1 MRLFLGRAPTLLT
14 VLAVKNNFFGGCG
27 RCNSCR
33 TLSFVITS
41 KVLPIIKSDLEE
53 RSRNDVYWS
62 RDPDFIISY
71 LSQCYESYVNKK
83 TLVTRQLCFVGTIKF
98 SRLDLLSYCY
108 VIIDRGLYL

>member
-71 LSQCYESYVNKK
+71 LNIMSHMSTKNPCHSSAVFRRYHKIFSFGFIE
-83 TLVTRQLCFVGTIKF
+83 LLLCDN
-98 SRLDLLSYCY
+98 S
-108 VIIDRGLYL
+108 